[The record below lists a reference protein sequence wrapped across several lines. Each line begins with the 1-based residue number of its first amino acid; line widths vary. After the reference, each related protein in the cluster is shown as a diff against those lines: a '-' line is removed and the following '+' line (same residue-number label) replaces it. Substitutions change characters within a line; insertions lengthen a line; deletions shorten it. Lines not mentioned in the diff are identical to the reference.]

1 MSTVLGLLAVLLLV
15 AASGFFVAVEFA
27 LVASDRSRLEAR
39 AADGSWSA
47 RLAVAALRRLSFHLS
62 GAQLGITVT
71 SLVLGFLTEPL
82 AVRLIDPILD
92 VVGIPTS
99 GSVSIITALFLA
111 TVFQMVAG
119 ELVPKNIAISH
130 PEATAQA
137 LSPAATFVHGAL
149 KPVIVL
155 FNGAANWTVRRMGIE
170 PREEIEPHRTLD
182 ELAYLIKSSGDSGA
196 LDPEA
201 HSLLTRT
208 LRFGRKTA
216 ADALTPRVHIAAVP
230 VTATV
235 ADLAAEAGSSR
246 HSRYPV
252 FDGDLDD
259 VRGIATISSIFA
271 TPVAD
276 RDAVCVTSIMQE
288 PLVVP
293 ETRDLIGILD
303 DFRANPVT
311 MAVVIDEHGGTA
323 GILTLED
330 VLEEIVG
337 DVDDEH
343 DETQPLTVGVE
354 DGVSVVAGTFHL
366 DEVADASGLQL
377 PAGDYETVAGFV
389 LDRLGRIPVA
399 GDRFD
404 HDGWTITVVEMD
416 GLRIASLQL
425 LAPADAEVTT

>member
-1 MSTVLGLLAVLLLV
+1 MSTVLGLLAVILLV

-27 LVASDRSRLEAR
+27 LVASDRSRLEAM
-39 AADGSWSA
+39 ADAGSWSA
-47 RLAVAALRRLSFHLS
+47 KLAIAALRRLSFHLS

-82 AVRLIDPILD
+82 AGRLVDPL
-92 VVGIPTS
+92 VEAVGLTGS

-137 LSPAATFVHGAL
+137 LSPAATVVHGIL
-149 KPVIVL
+149 KPVILL
-155 FNGAANWTVRRMGIE
+155 FNGAANWTVRRLGIE
-170 PREEIEPHRTLD
+170 PREEIHTHRSLD

-201 HSLLTRT
+201 HSILTRT
-208 LRFGRKTA
+208 LRFGHKTA
-216 ADALTPRVHIAAVP
+216 ADALTPRVHIRAVP

-235 ADLAAEAGSSR
+235 AELAAEAGTSR

-259 VRGIATISSIFA
+259 VRGIATITSVFD
-271 TPVAD
+271 TPIGD
-276 RDAVCVTSIMQE
+276 RDAVSVTSIMRE
-288 PLVVP
+288 PLLVP
-293 ETRDLIGILD
+293 ETRDLIAILD
-303 DFRANPVT
+303 DFRANPVP

-337 DVDDEH
+337 EVDDEH
-343 DETQPLTVGVE
+343 DDIQPLTVGVE
-354 DGVSVVAGTFHL
+354 AGVSVVAGTLHL
-366 DEVADASGLQL
+366 DEVADASGLEL
-377 PAGDYETVAGFV
+377 PSGSYETVAGFV

-399 GDRFD
+399 GDRLD
-404 HDGWTITVVEMD
+404 HEGWTITVVEMD

-425 LAPADAEVTT
+425 LAPRAIEADR